1 MTNASD
7 SALPDVTTTV
17 LAVPASPAG
26 PAQSALPPGSWLGL
40 LGGGQLG
47 RMFCMAAQSLG
58 YRVCVLDPGADS
70 PAGSVADRH
79 IQADYLDA
87 AALDQLASLC
97 GAATTEF
104 ENVPAAALER
114 LARDVAVSPAA
125 ATVAIAQDRITEK
138 RFIRGCGIEVAPYC
152 EVASR
157 DDLLNADE
165 ALFPAILKV
174 ARLGYDGKG
183 QARVANRSEAMAA
196 FEGEGGFGRVPCVLE
211 KRLALKLELSV
222 VVARGFDGRAVA
234 YPPAENE
241 HRNGILALSC
251 VPARVDAAIAKQ
263 AADATL
269 EIAARLN
276 YVGVLCVEF
285 FLLED
290 GRLVV
295 NEMAPRPHNSG
306 HYSIDAC
313 ITSQFE
319 QQVRVLARLPLGS
332 VEMHSPAVMVN
343 LLGDC
348 WFTEGSGT
356 ATREPDWPA
365 VLAHSRVKLH
375 LYGKSQARPGRK
387 MGHATV
393 LGETLESCART
404 AAEIETLLGIR

>member
-1 MTNASD
+1 MKR
-7 SALPDVTTTV
+7 P
-17 LAVPASPAG
+17 VP
-26 PAQSALPPGSWLGL
+26 ALPPGAWLGL

-79 IQADYLDA
+79 LQADYLDG
-87 AALDQLASLC
+87 AALDELARTC

-104 ENVPAAALER
+104 ENVPAGALER
-114 LARDVAVSPAA
+114 LARDIVVSPAA
-125 ATVAIAQDRITEK
+125 SAVAVAQDRIVEK
-138 RFIRGCGIEVAPYC
+138 DFIRGCGIDVAPYC
-152 EVASR
+152 VVTSAADLMAA
-157 DDLLNADE
+157 DD

-183 QARVANRSEAMAA
+183 QARVSNRAEALQA
-196 FEGEGGFGRVPCVLE
+196 FQGEGGFDGVPCVLE
-211 KRLALKLELSV
+211 KRLPLRLELSV
-222 VVARGFDGRAVA
+222 VVARGFDGQARAWPV
-234 YPPAENE
+234 AENE
-241 HRNGILALSC
+241 HRGGILALSV
-251 VPARVDAAIAKQ
+251 VPARIDAGIARQ
-263 AADATL
+263 ATEATL
-269 EIAARLN
+269 EIAQRLQ

-306 HYSIDAC
+306 HYTLDAC
-313 ITSQFE
+313 VTSQFE
-319 QQVRVLARLPLGS
+319 QQVRVLAGLPLGA
-332 VEMHSPAVMVN
+332 VDAHGPAVMVN

-348 WFTEGSGT
+348 WFAGDPG
-356 ATREPDWPA
+356 AGPREPDWA
-365 VLAHSRVKLH
+365 GVLAHPRVKLH

-393 LGETLESCART
+393 LGGSLDDCLR
-404 AAEIETLLGIR
+404 AAGDIERHLGIS